1 MDEMDDRD
9 TLFYADLTQGECDT
23 VATIQKRTH
32 LNIDYENSDSA
43 DDKET
48 LLADPGL
55 KFPLFDYNFRHWF
68 VQKSFSSSGKYIVYY
83 RQDISGIVIGTS
95 DGADVNRIFKLSSEV
110 ARDDNQFGYDDFKDI
125 FLFSQFFHLNL
136 SFLLVK
142 VLIFYTLRIE
152 DAELKTV

>member
-1 MDEMDDRD
+1 M
-9 TLFYADLTQGECDT
+9 
-23 VATIQKRTH
+23 
-32 LNIDYENSDSA
+32 
-43 DDKET
+43 
-48 LLADPGL
+48 
-55 KFPLFDYNFRHWF
+55 
-68 VQKSFSSSGKYIVYY
+68 QKSFSSSGKYIVYY